1 MLPNI
6 TTLLPYILTL
16 FFGSAFIYLLFRNKQ
31 LEKQIIELHRPE
43 LAVQQSQSLLATAQ
57 TNAQQI
63 MTQAQMEALKT
74 ETSAEMTNKLIQ
86 NQLLQF
92 EAEYQ
97 KRFEDSMA
105 QLSKDFQAH
114 LVSSEGNYQNF
125 LKTIEEHSNALSTEI
140 QTLTKT
146 KINEVLLNF
155 EQNLATFMATSQE
168 KSIQAVELELRST
181 RGLIDTYKQEQF
193 KLIDENIVA
202 VLERTMS
209 LVLNQK
215 LTLKDQLDL
224 VFDSL
229 EKAKVEK
236 FFA

>member
-1 MLPNI
+1 MLEI
-6 TTLLPYILTL
+6 TALLPYVLVLIFGVLLLYL
-16 FFGSAFIYLLFRNKQ
+16 FIKNKQ
-31 LEKQIIELHRPE
+31 LEKTIVELHRPE
-43 LAVQQSQSLLATAQ
+43 QAVQQSQNLLATAQ
-57 TNAQQI
+57 TQAQQI
-63 MTQAQMEALKT
+63 MTTAQMEALKT
-74 ETSAEMTNKLIQ
+74 ETSADMTNKLIQ

-114 LVSSEGNYQNF
+114 LASSEGNYQNF
-125 LKTIEEHSNALSTEI
+125 LKTIEQHSNTLATEI
-140 QTLTKT
+140 QTMTKT
-146 KINEVLLNF
+146 KINEVLMGF

-168 KSIQAVELELRST
+168 KSLQAVELELRST
-181 RGLIDTYKQEQF
+181 RGLIETYKQEQF

-209 LVLNQK
+209 LVINQK
-215 LTLKDQLDL
+215 LSLKDQLDL